1 MPSPTTTLRTSI
13 PTHSNNVLTETEIA
27 NATEKNPDSK
37 AHDRAGEL
45 GRSQQTDR
53 SSEHTTE
60 DGESDDVF
68 WVDWEGPEDPA
79 NPKKCV
85 AVYLELISKTE
96 WSFSWSYR
104 RKWAA
109 TLVVSSFTFIS
120 PVSSSMV
127 APATQQIAHEFG
139 ITSTV
144 IIAMT
149 TSVFVLGYGKS
160 NPYERRTC
168 IS

>member
-13 PTHSNNVLTETEIA
+13 TTHSNKILTETEIA
-27 NATEKNPDSK
+27 NANKKSPDSK
-37 AHDRAGEL
+37 AHDRAGEP
-45 GRSQQTDR
+45 GGSQQTGR
-53 SSEHTTE
+53 GSEYTTE

-85 AVYLELISKTE
+85 AVYLELILKAE

-104 RKWAA
+104 KKWAA

-127 APATQQIAHEFG
+127 APATAQIAQEFG
-139 ITSTV
+139 ITSTA

-160 NPYERRTC
+160 KPYERRNY
-168 IS
+168 IN